1 MGKTINGMMARGA
14 NMTAD
19 DNAKLAL
26 QTLLFAELRDAS
38 KARGER
44 AKMVAAIFAA
54 IAIGSLI
61 AALNCVVPFL
71 PN

>member
-1 MGKTINGMMARGA
+1 MFGKNNMMTSTAHF
-14 NMTAD
+14 TAD

-26 QTLLFAELRDAS
+26 QTLLFAELRQAS

-44 AKMVAAIFAA
+44 AKMTAAIFAA

-61 AALNCVVPFL
+61 AALNCAVPFL
-71 PN
+71 PH